1 MQRCTL
7 VVWQVAVAHRRPLW
21 EHCDHSQQAVGIRAF
36 DGDQSRRE
44 HLVEGIWGFLMGLQG
59 LRGGFARLAWMVA
72 RLGG

>member
-1 MQRCTL
+1 MQRCTR
-7 VVWQVAVAHRRPLW
+7 VVLQGAHRRPRW

-36 DGDQSRRE
+36 DDDQSCQE

-59 LRGGFARLAWMVA
+59 FRGGFARLVWTVA